1 MVLVTFKCRYS
12 GTVLRNN
19 IYGDYYPAS
28 QARSI
33 LGRIYGSDQFL
44 VYRSLI
50 PGCSVSRDVRLI
62 PDIDVGVNLVVRV
75 SYPVGCSS
83 EGFHLVG
90 CSSEASPSFRC
101 INGSIGQSDMLPKI
115 EDVVTLL

>member
-1 MVLVTFKCRYS
+1 MVLVTFKCQFS

-19 IYGDYYPAS
+19 IYGEYYPAS

-33 LGRIYGSDQFL
+33 LDRIYGSDQFL

-50 PGCSVSRDVRLI
+50 SGCSVSKDVRLL
-62 PDIDVGVNLVVRV
+62 PDIDVGENLVVGV

-90 CSSEASPSFRC
+90 CSSEASPA
-101 INGSIGQSDMLPKI
+101 SDVLMAR
-115 EDVVTLL
+115 